1 MKRTYKKY
9 TFDTKQQAVDL
20 IEAIYDQYAT
30 EETPSF
36 ELKRHYTIGG
46 HTIVYLDR
54 LVQIDAMYDELGEMV
69 QEAVLYD
76 NYSVD
81 VAWKPKQDEVEYD
94 EEGVEVSRVVAVQD
108 WEVWS
113 EFEMLP
119 IVDEQGNE
127 IPNPSNP
134 KHQFV

>member
-20 IEAIYDQYAT
+20 IEEVYNKYAT
-30 EETPSF
+30 EETPPF
-36 ELKRHYTIGG
+36 ELKRNYTIGG

-54 LVQIDAMYDELGEMV
+54 LVQIDAMYDELGEVV

-81 VAWKPKQDEVEYD
+81 VAWLPKKDEVEYD

-108 WEVWS
+108 WEAWS

-119 IVDEQGNE
+119 IIDEQGNE
-127 IPNPSNP
+127 IANPSNP

>member
-9 TFDTKQQAVDL
+9 TFDNKQQAVDL
-20 IEAIYDQYAT
+20 IEAIYNQYS
-30 EETPSF
+30 EEPF
-36 ELKRHYTIGG
+36 ELKRNYSIGG

-54 LVQIDAMYDELGEMV
+54 LVKVDAMFDELGEMV

-81 VAWKPKQDEVEYD
+81 VAWKSKQDEVEYD

-108 WEVWS
+108 WAAWQEY
-113 EFEMLP
+113 EIQP
-119 IVDEQGNE
+119 IVIDGVTYAT
-127 IPNPSNP
+127 PTNP
-134 KHQFV
+134 KHTFA

>member
-9 TFDTKQQAVDL
+9 TFDSKQQAVDL
-20 IEAIYDQYAT
+20 IEAVYNQYAT
-30 EETPSF
+30 EETPPF
-36 ELKRHYTIGG
+36 ELKRNYTIKG

-54 LVQIDAMYDELGEMV
+54 LVQTDAIYNEQGEVV

-81 VAWKPKQDEVEYD
+81 VAWLPKQDEVEYD

-113 EFEMLP
+113 EHELE
-119 IVDEQGNE
+119 VD
-127 IPNPSNP
+127 NP

>member
-9 TFDTKQQAVDL
+9 KFDNKQQAVDL
-20 IEAIYDQYAT
+20 IEEVYNKYAT
-30 EETPSF
+30 EETPPF
-36 ELKRHYTIGG
+36 ELKRNYTIGG

-108 WEVWS
+108 WEVWA
-113 EFEMLP
+113 EHELE
-119 IVDEQGNE
+119 VD
-127 IPNPSNP
+127 NP
-134 KHQFV
+134 KHTFV

>member
-30 EETPSF
+30 EETPPF
-36 ELKRHYTIGG
+36 ELKRNYTIGG

-54 LVQIDAMYDELGEMV
+54 LVQIDAIYDEEGEVV

-81 VAWKPKQDEVEYD
+81 VAWLPKKDEVEYD

-108 WEVWS
+108 WEAWA
-113 EFEMLP
+113 EHELE
-119 IVDEQGNE
+119 VD
-127 IPNPSNP
+127 NP